1 MAAALS
7 GSSPGCNATVAAA
20 LLGAAAHVA
29 GCETGPTAS
38 ASPSDQQGVCNRLHP
53 QINKVCETGPTASAT
68 PSDQQGV

>member
-38 ASPSDQQGVCNRLHP
+38 A
-53 QINKVCETGPTASAT
+53 T